1 MCEHAHIWIAAHH
14 MDEVYGIIMPAA
26 FLALSSAFWW
36 TLWQYAEYGFS
47 ISCSWKKNSST
58 LALTVLYVNMLMVQ
72 LLLTTWVKLLRIM
85 PSRTL
90 LPAAVLALS
99 LGFWGP
105 NSSTSKSWSSITF
118 GGSGK
123 FWSHALLCSI
133 RHTMITLHALCGCRR
148 SPLRRHCH
156 RCFATPIAR
165 STVQRVD
172 LCAKL

>member
-26 FLALSSAFWW
+26 FLALSSTFWW

-47 ISCSWKKNSST
+47 ISCSWKKKSST

-99 LGFWGP
+99 LGFGGP

-118 GGSGK
+118 GRSGK

-133 RHTMITLHALCGCRR
+133 RHTMILASWTDPGHLLTTFRNFKSASQITCNKQANCCLY
-148 SPLRRHCH
+148 S
-156 RCFATPIAR
+156 
-165 STVQRVD
+165 
-172 LCAKL
+172 